1 MVRDRRRI
9 QRFRHGAGAARERG
23 YRGLRRIH
31 ARHAH
36 RDRQAHDVPPH
47 RRRRLGRLRPPAP
60 VRVESGPVDLGVQ
73 IEPQFG
79 FKFEDVLGI
88 GNDADAAGFTRLW
101 VSDLLFLGKDAVNV
115 DCLEAWTLLA
125 ALAMRT
131 DRIRIGPMVT
141 SQSYR
146 NPALLAKIAA
156 AVDVLSRGRLD
167 FGLGA
172 GWKEVEYRAY
182 GYEFPD
188 APTRV
193 TQMIETLEI
202 CTRMWKDDRATYHGK
217 HYRIDDALCSP
228 KPVQRPLP
236 IWIGGSKPRLMR
248 AAARY
253 GHAFNITV
261 SASAPADLPDR
272 LRELDDACRV
282 VKRDPKTLLRSA
294 FLIACVGETRER
306 AESLVDRL
314 AERAKTDRASFL
326 ASRPGLVFG
335 TAADAL
341 ARLRSYAAQGVGHA
355 NLMFQPYGTE
365 REQVGALAGITA
377 AFGA

>member
-1 MVRDRRRI
+1 M
-9 QRFRHGAGAARERG
+9 
-23 YRGLRRIH
+23 
-31 ARHAH
+31 
-36 RDRQAHDVPPH
+36 
-47 RRRRLGRLRPPAP
+47 
-60 VRVESGPVDLGVQ
+60 DLGVQ

-88 GNDADAAGFTRLW
+88 GNDAEAAGFTRLW
-101 VSDLLFLGKDAVNV
+101 VSDHLFLGKDAVNV

-172 GWKEVEYRAY
+172 GWKEIEYRAY
-182 GYEFPD
+182 GYDFPD

-202 CTRMWKDDRATYHGK
+202 CTRMWREDRATYHGK
-217 HYRIDDALCSP
+217 YYRIDDALCSP

-236 IWIGGSKPRLMR
+236 IWIGGSKPRVMR
-248 AAARY
+248 AAAKY
-253 GHAFNITV
+253 GDAFNITV
-261 SASAPADLPDR
+261 SASAPTDIPDR
-272 LRELDDACRV
+272 LRDLDEACRAV
-282 VKRDPKTLLRSA
+282 NRDPKTLLRSA
-294 FLIACVGETRER
+294 FLIACVGTTQER
-306 AESLVDRL
+306 ADALVDQL
-314 AERAKTDRASFL
+314 ALRAKTDRAGFL
-326 ASRPGLVFG
+326 ASRPGLIFG
-335 TAADAL
+335 TPQIAL
-341 ARLRSYAAQGVGHA
+341 EKLRSYASLGIGHV
-355 NLMFQPYGTE
+355 NVMFQPYGTE
-365 REQVGALAGITA
+365 REQIAALGETARDLAASTA
-377 AFGA
+377 AA